1 MADHFPYNLESRPA
15 LIRLVDEDFPDLG
28 VTDTTVVFRNLYFS
42 PTMNTP
48 GRTFI
53 TMDLPD
59 EDKSFDY
66 VYRRLSLDL
75 ALGGPVELTLDNP
88 ITPKKIAEELNA
100 KYDFHLTDMDVSF
113 SETPLT
119 VGSSGVIYR
128 MRAKEGSF
136 VWYGSLVVR
145 VVLEGPLPSNILLM
159 ENGDPL
165 LMENGEPF
173 LLETA

>member
-1 MADHFPYNLESRPA
+1 MADRFPYNLESRPA

-28 VTDTTVVFRNLYFS
+28 VIDGNVAFRNLYFS

-53 TMDLPD
+53 TMDLLD

-75 ALGGPVELTLDNP
+75 ALGGPVELTLDSP
-88 ITPKKIAEELNA
+88 ITPKKIAETINTEYN
-100 KYDFHLTDMDVSF
+100 FHLSAADVSF
-113 SETPLT
+113 SVTPLT
-119 VGSSGVIYR
+119 EGESGVIYR
-128 MRAKEGSF
+128 MRAKENSF
-136 VWYGSLVVR
+136 VWYGSLVVN
-145 VVLEGPLPSNILLM
+145 VILEGSVQDRVLLI
-159 ENGDPL
+159 ENAEPL
-165 LMENGEPF
+165 LMEDGEPF